1 LAKPPGDPRR
11 SRPAES
17 TSGFFF
23 FEINCRNL
31 GLTPSVFKKKFSS
44 VDPVGRL
51 RRSTPLE
58 SPGGSANQEPSF
70 SRPQAGSTSGIFF
83 SRFARARFACS
94 ASPAAGGTPSAS
106 LRGASD
112 QPPPQP
118 PLPPNTNTHAAHNTK
133 PSRVVNLLPFS
144 NGAHLLSTRPGLFLV
159 LFLAASPRAGTPP
172 APAPLYLY
180 PPPSR
185 PRCAH
190 GMHTPPPT
198 RSRAPPA

>member
-1 LAKPPGDPRR
+1 MIPPGVSRWLGQSGAAIFSLGRR
-11 SRPAES
+11 GRPATSGKIFSLRES
-17 TSGFFF
+17 TLRVLGF
-23 FEINCRNL
+23 
-31 GLTPSVFKKKFSS
+31 
-44 VDPVGRL
+44 
-51 RRSTPLE
+51 
-58 SPGGSANQEPSF
+58 
-70 SRPQAGSTSGIFF
+70 
-83 SRFARARFACS
+83 
-94 ASPAAGGTPSAS
+94 AGGTPSAS

-180 PPPSR
+180 PPPPVADPCFYYTR
-185 PRCAH
+185 GPH
-190 GMHTPPPT
+190 VTQMHMNTQMKKKREKGKYARRRRVSSMT
-198 RSRAPPA
+198 RGGGR